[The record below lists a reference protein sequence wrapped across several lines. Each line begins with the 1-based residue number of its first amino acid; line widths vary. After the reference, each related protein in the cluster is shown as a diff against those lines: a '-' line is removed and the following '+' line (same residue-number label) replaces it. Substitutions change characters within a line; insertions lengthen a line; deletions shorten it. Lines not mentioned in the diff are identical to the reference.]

1 MGALGGS
8 RKPLRVAAGWWGA
21 TWERACWPGSR
32 PRGGRDPGA
41 QGTRPDW
48 RRGSRARW
56 RLAAGPRS
64 GAGSPVELWGLHGDP
79 PWGCLEGEKQKEN
92 PQSPPSQ
99 EGIWRLCSPPVC
111 GRKACVTGVHG
122 CVCEACVCVCVCVCA
137 CDCVRAE
144 AAIWTLGK
152 FPAPGQGVAP
162 NSLGQDSWGPGCLCQ
177 RHVGSISDRRLSPS
191 LAGLAGLAPP
201 GGSLPGVLARTAP
214 QWPSR
219 VPKGLGLEW
228 TQSWETRPQ
237 SGQARSPLWVGSTCP
252 TAPSRKMA
260 DLVARDL
267 WTHQDGTR
275 CLPKAVPLP
284 SGDRPQ
290 RTHPEMPP
298 ACQWLLVTSA
308 GSHPC
313 PRALLS
319 HLG

>member
-1 MGALGGS
+1 MYAK
-8 RKPLRVAAGWWGA
+8 R
-21 TWERACWPGSR
+21 
-32 PRGGRDPGA
+32 
-41 QGTRPDW
+41 
-48 RRGSRARW
+48 
-56 RLAAGPRS
+56 
-64 GAGSPVELWGLHGDP
+64 
-79 PWGCLEGEKQKEN
+79 
-92 PQSPPSQ
+92 
-99 EGIWRLCSPPVC
+99 
-111 GRKACVTGVHG
+111 
-122 CVCEACVCVCVCVCA
+122 VCVCVCVRA